1 MMIWEYFYNDV
12 QFGFLKENS
21 KRRLSMKKLF
31 IFLTLL
37 IITII
42 VIVVIAL
49 IPVYL
54 NNNKQSTSGSIATAQ
69 KTLVSL
75 VIGSVSFGGK
85 QRAITLDNGTLVE
98 TFAIK
103 NSVKIRNITTF
114 IIFNKFLIKLLK
126 YKK

>member
-37 IITII
+37 IITVI

-49 IPVYL
+49 IARNELLSIVIVYRNFYL
-54 NNNKQSTSGSIATAQ
+54 PCFRNF
-69 KTLVSL
+69 V
-75 VIGSVSFGGK
+75 
-85 QRAITLDNGTLVE
+85 
-98 TFAIK
+98 
-103 NSVKIRNITTF
+103 IRNF
-114 IIFNKFLIKLLK
+114 KLRDLEIF
-126 YKK
+126 